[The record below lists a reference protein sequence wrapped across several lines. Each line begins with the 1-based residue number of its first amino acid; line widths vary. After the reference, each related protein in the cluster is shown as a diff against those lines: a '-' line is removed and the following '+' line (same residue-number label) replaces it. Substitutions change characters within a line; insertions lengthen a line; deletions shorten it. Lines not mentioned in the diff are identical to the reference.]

1 MAALFRD
8 AKAVLDDS
16 NLDDESMK
24 QEDST
29 VLEAVESSTESNSD
43 PDGLE
48 IDAQLAEELQQ
59 ISEDVETEYQGEDR
73 CLLPCNRTLN

>member
-16 NLDDESMK
+16 NLDDESPK

-29 VLEAVESSTESNSD
+29 MLEAIESSAKPNSD
-43 PDGLE
+43 LEDLE

-59 ISEDVETEYQGEDR
+59 ISEDVETEYQGENR
-73 CLLPCNRTLN
+73 CLLHCY

>member
-24 QEDST
+24 DST

-73 CLLPCNRTLN
+73 CLLPCNRTLH